1 MTELVSFPVCVVTV
15 AANWFPG
22 PLAQGVTGR
31 ALQAGRWRLD
41 VENIRDY
48 ARDAYGSV
56 DDTPYGGGAGM
67 VLKADVVGPAVQAAK
82 DHLPGAKVVLLAPHG
97 VRFTQAKAQAWANA
111 PEGLIMLCGHYEGID
126 ARVEEALVDEVV
138 SLGDF
143 VLSGGEL
150 AAMVVVDAVVRLLPG
165 VLGAAASLHEESF
178 TLSDPA
184 TGEKLLEYPH
194 YTRPPVW
201 EGQAVP
207 DVLLSGNHAAI
218 AAWRLAQARQRTAA
232 RDAQKRLVQASEKP
246 A

>member
-1 MTELVSFPVCVVTV
+1 MTEIIPFPVCVVTV
-15 AANWFPG
+15 AAHWFPG

-48 ARDAYGSV
+48 ALDTYGSV

-82 DHLPGAKVVLLAPHG
+82 ARLPGAKVVLLAPHG
-97 VRFTQAKAQAWANA
+97 QRFTQAKAQAWAQT
-111 PEGLIMLCGHYEGID
+111 PEGLIVLCGHYEGID
-126 ARVEEALVDEVV
+126 ARVEETLVDEVV

-178 TLSDPA
+178 TLNDPT

-218 AAWRLAQARQRTAA
+218 AAWRLAQARGRTAA
-232 RDAQKRLVQASEKP
+232 LVDDAGPIQTSKKP